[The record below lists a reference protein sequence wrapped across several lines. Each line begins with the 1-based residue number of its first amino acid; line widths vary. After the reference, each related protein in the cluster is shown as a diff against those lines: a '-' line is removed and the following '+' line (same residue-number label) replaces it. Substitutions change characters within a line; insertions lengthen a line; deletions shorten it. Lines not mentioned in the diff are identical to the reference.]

1 MLRSLI
7 VSERPAFVK
16 SRFPRIF
23 ARGFEAMSL
32 CAAVTREWVEA
43 ARAKAERDAAAGA
56 ADAPRILVMA
66 LEASATSAKRL
77 AQWTAAARSAP
88 KQIGDVRAGHAEAR
102 YWRAAAAATE
112 ELAAV
117 VEASAEEALPWYPAQ
132 SKADTL
138 AGVRENL
145 AMARAEL
152 ADKDG
157 EAYRAFIASKGAQ
170 IVEETGTPLASD
182 WTPAPRWAPD
192 EL

>member
-1 MLRSLI
+1 M
-7 VSERPAFVK
+7 
-16 SRFPRIF
+16 
-23 ARGFEAMSL
+23 
-32 CAAVTREWVEA
+32 
-43 ARAKAERDAAAGA
+43 
-56 ADAPRILVMA
+56 
-66 LEASATSAKRL
+66 
-77 AQWTAAARSAP
+77 
-88 KQIGDVRAGHAEAR
+88 RAGHAEAR

-170 IVEETGTPLASD
+170 IVEETGAPLASD